1 LLLTYISNQ
10 NEFSEFRNDDCY
22 AFLAKATEGDQP
34 GGWYDLMQRNAEGSL
49 DTDEIETFKEIAIPV
64 DEREINEIPI

>member
-1 LLLTYISNQ
+1 
-10 NEFSEFRNDDCY
+10 
-22 AFLAKATEGDQP
+22 LAKATEGDQP